1 MDKTTVA
8 QTKTAINALLDVYQY
23 WIDYAP
29 EYNLSEKDLLK
40 LQKKLTTAQTNI
52 EKMYQAS
59 EEKLKNL

>member
-1 MDKTTVA
+1 MDKTTVS

-29 EYNLSEKDLLK
+29 EYNLSEKDILK
-40 LQKKLTTAQTNI
+40 LQKKLKTAQTNI